1 MIGGARKKGEK
12 RKKPRRCCGVVEGK
26 EGGRER
32 EEGMAHLEE
41 KESGAD
47 RGMRGLADAPCIA
60 V

>member
-1 MIGGARKKGEK
+1 MIGGARKKGKK
-12 RKKPRRCCGVVEGK
+12 RKKPRRCCGVVE
-26 EGGRER
+26 GRER

-47 RGMRGLADAPCIA
+47 CGARGLADAPCIA